1 MKHPIRAL
9 LPVIGSILLVIA
21 ALGPAQATPSGEHA
35 YYNGR
40 TVFIHTAG
48 TLVGA
53 NPSQLNHAAPIYL
66 LTFPVPPGTTG
77 PITLPSGYQPQENG
91 NMQVPYPWHD
101 HLISAL
107 PGPGY
112 KPSLRV
118 VVLRYTAETVA
129 SPDFQP
135 VTSLSELAAA
145 EQAGEFAV
153 ISSGPNPYELVT
165 NDILIRPV
173 VRQ

>member
-1 MKHPIRAL
+1 MKHPVRSL
-9 LPVIGSILLVIA
+9 LLAIGAMLLLLA
-21 ALGPAQATPSGEHA
+21 APGSAQAQPSGEHA

-48 TLVGA
+48 TLIDA
-53 NPSQLNHAAPIYL
+53 NPSQLAHAAPFYL
-66 LTFPVPPGTTG
+66 LTYPVPPGTSG

-107 PGPGY
+107 PGTDY
-112 KPSLRV
+112 NPSQRV
-118 VVLRYTAETVA
+118 VVLRYTAATVA

-135 VTSLSELAAA
+135 VTSLSQLTAA

-153 ISSGPNPYELVT
+153 ISGGPNPYELVT
-165 NDILIRPV
+165 NDILVRPV